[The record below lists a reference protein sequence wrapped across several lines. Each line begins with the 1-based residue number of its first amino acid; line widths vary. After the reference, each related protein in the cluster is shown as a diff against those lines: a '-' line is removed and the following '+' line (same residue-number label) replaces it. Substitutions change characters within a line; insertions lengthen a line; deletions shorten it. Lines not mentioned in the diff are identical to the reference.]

1 MVFFPSYRML
11 EEVYAVYEEAFSVS
25 WVRCI
30 CQNSSMKEKE
40 REDFLREFE
49 QNQESLVAFCIMG
62 GIFSE
67 GIDLLGEKLIG
78 AILVGTGLPQLGN
91 EREILRSFYSENGD
105 NGFDYAYRYP
115 GMNKVL
121 QAAGRVIRTRED
133 HGVILLL
140 DERFRQ
146 REYSNLFPVEW
157 NDRKTCTLSN
167 VEAQLQKFWES
178 IPDKISHKL

>member
-1 MVFFPSYRML
+1 
-11 EEVYAVYEEAFSVS
+11 
-25 WVRCI
+25 
-30 CQNSSMKEKE
+30 
-40 REDFLREFE
+40 
-49 QNQESLVAFCIMG
+49 
-62 GIFSE
+62 
-67 GIDLLGEKLIG
+67 
-78 AILVGTGLPQLGN
+78 
-91 EREILRSFYSENGD
+91 
-105 NGFDYAYRYP
+105 
-115 GMNKVL
+115 MNKVL

-178 IPDKISHKL
+178 IPDKSLTNCDVHFAESLLQTHYRVCKNIMANKEVAYKAETGYTALIKRRIT

>member
-1 MVFFPSYRML
+1 
-11 EEVYAVYEEAFSVS
+11 
-25 WVRCI
+25 
-30 CQNSSMKEKE
+30 MKEQE
-40 REDFLREFE
+40 REEFLQEFE

-91 EREILRSFYSENGD
+91 EREILRSFY
-105 NGFDYAYRYP
+105 
-115 GMNKVL
+115 KVL

>member
-1 MVFFPSYRML
+1 MGSNVAEKNTALRPFFRYSPRFT
-11 EEVYAVYEEAFSVS
+11 AGFT
-25 WVRCI
+25 
-30 CQNSSMKEKE
+30 QNSSMKEQE
-40 REDFLREFE
+40 REEFLQEFE

-91 EREILRSFYSENGD
+91 EREILRSFYTENGE